1 MQLALAPSTAAAAD
15 QRTTVRAEVMLSTS
29 AGRDQPDTTADTA
42 DSPLPKLL
50 AIRGWEVEVDG
61 SYLSFVDEIRATGCE
76 VVDIFVSHDGFATFG
91 EWADASIESALAQH
105 IDGEPLHLLGYCA
118 GGTLLSEGLRTF
130 ERSGLRPSYVG
141 FIDVRAGH
149 PKVRLHRGFDSIY
162 AVPWAHRI
170 RQQLVRLT
178 PPDRESFG
186 AVANSVLRRTVKSTM
201 SFPKRG
207 WRSRNLRIPT
217 IHRQAELAARWEFN
231 SIVTPAYLY
240 NTMHSIDTF
249 WSGDPS
255 LGRAGLLKGGFTV
268 RIIEGDHL
276 SCLQPPNSA
285 DLIAQI
291 TNDRKMRSQGRVL

>member
-1 MQLALAPSTAAAAD
+1 
-15 QRTTVRAEVMLSTS
+15 MLSTS
-29 AGRDQPDTTADTA
+29 AGSDQPDTTDCA
-42 DSPLPKLL
+42 LPKLL
-50 AIRGWEVEVDG
+50 AIRGWSVEVDG
-61 SYLSFVDEIRATGCE
+61 SYLSFVDEMRATGCE
-76 VVDIFVSHDGFATFG
+76 VVDIFVPHDGFATFG
-91 EWADASIESALAQH
+91 EWADASIESALAHH
-105 IDGEPLHLLGYCA
+105 IDGEPLHLLGYCG
-118 GGTLLSEGLRTF
+118 GGTLLSEGLRSI

-149 PKVRLHRGFDSIY
+149 PKIRLHQGFDSIY
-162 AVPWAHRI
+162 AVPWAQRI
-170 RQQLVRLT
+170 RHQLVRLT
-178 PPDRESFG
+178 PPDRESFF
-186 AVANSVLRRTVKSTM
+186 AVAYSVLRRAVKSTID
-201 SFPKRG
+201 FPKRG

-240 NTMHSIDTF
+240 NCMRSIDTF

-268 RIIEGDHL
+268 SIIEGDHF

-291 TNDRKMRSQGRVL
+291 TNDRKVSSQGTGSQGRVL